1 MDIGDFKN
9 LVKEAFGKNLDHA
22 TPENVK
28 EFLDNMTACGLES
41 AIDGRAVLDE
51 DASLYEEIVKD
62 FFSKVLDMPKE
73 DALIVLWL
81 LAFDLVFSA
90 IEAQQADRFKS
101 IFGDFK

>member
-1 MDIGDFKN
+1 MDFQDFRN
-9 LVKEAFGKNLDHA
+9 RIKETFGENLDHA
-22 TPENVK
+22 TPENVR
-28 EFLDNMTACGLES
+28 EFLDSMTACGLES
-41 AIDGRAVLDE
+41 SIDGRVVLDE
-51 DASLYEEIVKD
+51 DASSYEEIVKD